1 MTKSIIWFRN
11 DLRLADNPALDY
23 AKSNNHEILF
33 IYILDPNCPIGSAS
47 KWFLHHALLSL
58 DADIKA
64 KYNTQLLIES
74 GDSFEMLQNYV
85 SKFKVNHILWNRVY
99 EPDIIKRDSKIK
111 KFFIDA
117 NLSVTSFN
125 ASLLFEP
132 AKIKNN
138 SGQFFKVF
146 TPFWKNCLT
155 RISKI
160 STPSEIPEA
169 IKIIPLNNQV
179 GSLNDLKLLPKNPN
193 WSIGWEKLYDV
204 SENAAHEIALEFMQN
219 SMSSYHMLRDF
230 PGKNGTSVLS
240 PYIHFGLISSRQ
252 IYFKAMMFDESKGQF
267 VFLSEI
273 GWREFAYYLLYHF
286 PELPE
291 RNFKAKF
298 DNFAWVN
305 NESEILKWQKGQ
317 TGFPIIDA
325 SMRQLWQTGWMH
337 NRMRMVVASFLTK
350 NLLVDWR
357 IGAKWFNDCLVDADL
372 AANSA
377 SWQWVAG
384 SGVDAA
390 PYFRI
395 FNPITQSE
403 KFDKNGDYI
412 RKWLP
417 ELRDLSDKEIHMP
430 SDRSNYKNAMIDL
443 KVSRNRALE
452 LYRSL

>member
-1 MTKSIIWFRN
+1 
-11 DLRLADNPALDY
+11 
-23 AKSNNHEILF
+23 
-33 IYILDPNCPIGSAS
+33 
-47 KWFLHHALLSL
+47 
-58 DADIKA
+58 
-64 KYNTQLLIES
+64 
-74 GDSFEMLQNYV
+74 
-85 SKFKVNHILWNRVY
+85 
-99 EPDIIKRDSKIK
+99 
-111 KFFIDA
+111 
-117 NLSVTSFN
+117 
-125 ASLLFEP
+125 
-132 AKIKNN
+132 
-138 SGQFFKVF
+138 
-146 TPFWKNCLT
+146 
-155 RISKI
+155 
-160 STPSEIPEA
+160 
-169 IKIIPLNNQV
+169 
-179 GSLNDLKLLPKNPN
+179 
-193 WSIGWEKLYDV
+193 
-204 SENAAHEIALEFMQN
+204 
-219 SMSSYHMLRDF
+219 
-230 PGKNGTSVLS
+230 
-240 PYIHFGLISSRQ
+240 
-252 IYFKAMMFDESKGQF
+252 MMFDESKGQF